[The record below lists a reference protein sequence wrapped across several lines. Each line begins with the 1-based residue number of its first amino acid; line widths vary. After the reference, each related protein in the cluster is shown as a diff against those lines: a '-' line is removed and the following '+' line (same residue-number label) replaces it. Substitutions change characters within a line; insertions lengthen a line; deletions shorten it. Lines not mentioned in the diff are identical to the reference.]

1 MLIAATAQ
9 YTLFAVLAC
18 AALVWLTLG
27 ERERVAM
34 LVALVFSVVVAA
46 GLLLASAVEWY
57 DPRPF
62 VVDGT
67 IPLFPHAPDNGF
79 PSDHTIAATLVAGV
93 VMGFR
98 LRTGLALLFASI
110 VLGAARVA
118 ARVHHVPDIAAG
130 VLIGLAAATVGVFL
144 AHAAFGT
151 WADWR
156 LPWQRANPRPANAG
170 DAGDA
175 TSR

>member
-1 MLIAATAQ
+1 MLITAVAQ
-9 YTLFAVLAC
+9 YTVFAVLAC
-18 AALVWLTLG
+18 AAVVWLTLG

-34 LVALVFSVVVAA
+34 LVALVLAVVVGG
-46 GLLLASAVEWY
+46 GLLLASAVGWY

-79 PSDHTIAATLVAGV
+79 PSDHTIAASLVAGV

-98 LRTGLALLFASI
+98 LRTGLALLLASI

-118 ARVHHVPDIAAG
+118 AQVHHVPDIAAG
-130 VLIGLAAATVGVFL
+130 VLIGLAAAAVGVIL
-144 AHAAFGT
+144 AHAAVGG
-151 WADWR
+151 WAGWR
-156 LPWQRANPRPANAG
+156 LPWHRPDPRPG
-170 DAGDA
+170 
-175 TSR
+175 

>member
-1 MLIAATAQ
+1 MLIAAAAQ
-9 YTLFAVLAC
+9 YTLFVVLAC
-18 AALVWLTLG
+18 AVLVWWTLG

-34 LVALVFSVVVAA
+34 LVALVLAAVVGG
-46 GLLLASAVEWY
+46 GLLLASAVEWN

-98 LRTGLALLFASI
+98 LRIGLALMFGSI
-110 VLGAARVA
+110 LLGAARVA
-118 ARVHHVPDIAAG
+118 AQVHHVPDIVAG
-130 VLIGLAAATVGVFL
+130 GLIGLAAAAVGVIL
-144 AHAAFGT
+144 AHAAVGS
-151 WADWR
+151 WAGWR
-156 LPWQRANPRPANAG
+156 PPWRRAKTQPG
-170 DAGDA
+170 
-175 TSR
+175 